1 MKPSG
6 HAVMKYLLSIILL
19 ITSAGCATPG
29 QKFINLEYS
38 SDKAMEKQGVV
49 GIASLEDARE
59 NEGPGYIGHRILLDK
74 SQETFFVPGFNLA
87 DTLTRVVTQ
96 YVGSRGY
103 DTLPVSFEPTPEGV
117 QKTPAEMTYLLTGTI
132 NAFECAAKKKAGRTT
147 INIEMDLSFVLADK
161 SSGVIK
167 TIPVALETEKIVM
180 TFDLETVEEMMNQAL
195 AEVLEKALPFA
206 E

>member
-6 HAVMKYLLSIILL
+6 HAALKYLLSIILL

-38 SDKAMEKQGVV
+38 SHKTIEKQGVL
-49 GIASLEDARE
+49 GLASLVDARE
-59 NEGPGYIGHRILLDK
+59 NEGPGYVGHRILLDK

-87 DTLTRVVTQ
+87 DTLTRVIKQ
-96 YVGSRGY
+96 YVSSRGY

-117 QKTPAEMTYLLTGTI
+117 EDTPSGIEYLLKGKI
-132 NAFECAAKKKAGRTT
+132 NAFECAANKKAGRTT

-206 E
+206 D